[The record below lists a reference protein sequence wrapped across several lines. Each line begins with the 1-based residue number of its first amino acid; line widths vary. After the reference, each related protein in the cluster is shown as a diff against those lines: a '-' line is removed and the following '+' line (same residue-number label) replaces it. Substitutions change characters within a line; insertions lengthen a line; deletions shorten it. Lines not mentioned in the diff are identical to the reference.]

1 MDDASSTEAKSAS
14 NAKRRADPVRVCIG
28 IPTFKR
34 PAYLKLLLRSL
45 EKQQT
50 QAAISIVVAD
60 NDPKGGEGIAACTAL
75 IAEGYNHT
83 LTAVGAPVPGI
94 AATRNMIVQTAL
106 QQSGVDYVAM
116 IDDDSWPEPNWIE
129 ALLDLREKFQVDV
142 VRAAMRPDF
151 EIAPEPWLARTG
163 YFQSSFTETGRV
175 DQIHAGGNFLA
186 RAEVFRA
193 VESPWFSPD
202 FALTGGEDDDF
213 FLRLKELGYTFAQS
227 MESTVHERMP
237 AARCSAGW
245 LKQRALMNGTSWAN
259 IRMRLATARVDT
271 GLGDD
276 KNRRWFC
283 RRPGYTM
290 RVLLVAPQGISRDL
304 PDIPCGGKNP
314 GSAQQATAVLQF
326 TLKLKRPKPD
336 GFKRLCQSATFCIH
350 ARHPRLDQPQ
360 ASCD

>member
-259 IRMRLATARVDT
+259 IRMRRRPRGWTPALEMTKIAAGFAGGLATLCVFFWSRHRAFRGIYQIYRAVGKIR
-271 GLGDD
+271 GLRN
-276 KNRRWFC
+276 KQRQYYN
-283 RRPGYTM
+283 
-290 RVLLVAPQGISRDL
+290 L
-304 PDIPCGGKNP
+304 PSN
-314 GSAQQATAVLQF
+314 
-326 TLKLKRPKPD
+326 
-336 GFKRLCQSATFCIH
+336 
-350 ARHPRLDQPQ
+350 
-360 ASCD
+360 